1 MTTCLLPVTCGL
13 QFGERPKGN
22 ESKTLQA
29 CHVPLTTYGAVPQN
43 VKAPGAPFICTGVYK
58 EIGVY
63 ACGVRLSL
71 WPPCKGSLCQ
81 VSYSAGVRKWEWT
94 GSGGSS
100 SGRRLLIK
108 LRKPSRKF
116 FKSENHT
123 SQIKAPSTDGS
134 SPLPDF
140 NSEGNS
146 LCCRL
151 YSSLSHCY

>member
-1 MTTCLLPVTCGL
+1 MGSSLENV
-13 QFGERPKGN
+13 QRAMKARRSRPATFLSQPTALSLRRG
-22 ESKTLQA
+22 
-29 CHVPLTTYGAVPQN
+29 
-43 VKAPGAPFICTGVYK
+43 KAPGESFIHADVYK
-58 EIGVY
+58 EIRVY
-63 ACGVRLSL
+63 TCGVRLSL
-71 WPPCKGSLCQ
+71 WPPGKGSLCQ

-94 GSGGSS
+94 GSAGSS
-100 SGRRLLIK
+100 SGRHLLIK

-116 FKSENHT
+116 FKSKNHT
-123 SQIKAPSTDGS
+123 SQIKAPSTNGS